1 MEVALIPWV
10 LTLHFK
16 LFTNPFMDQLSFI
29 DDHVYVGTIA
39 AATNEVRSKAYIHE

>member
-1 MEVALIPWV
+1 MEVAPIPYV
-10 LTLHFK
+10 FTLHFK